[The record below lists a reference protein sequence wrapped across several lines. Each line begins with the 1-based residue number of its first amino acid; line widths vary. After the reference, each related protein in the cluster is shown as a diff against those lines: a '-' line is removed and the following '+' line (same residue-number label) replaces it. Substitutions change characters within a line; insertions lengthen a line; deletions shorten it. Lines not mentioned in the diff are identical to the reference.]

1 MKLQPAVCVHARQWW
16 KPAADVPSGL
26 SLEPWLLLP
35 GDWQLQNEWWPEG
48 SRGMAGRRHSITGRG
63 DTDVT
68 WDTGDVFVG
77 GLGEPMA
84 EVLAWWGRNG
94 LDSQPAATGRFL
106 MRFPINNTRKWL
118 QLNLSAPV
126 GPLHEL
132 NNTWAR
138 SSYTHF
144 SSFAC
149 AAAALTIVL
158 LIRRFQ
164 IYVISFKPLFVF
176 CCPHFIWLSNGN
188 HPDLIDLMTHHAF

>member
-1 MKLQPAVCVHARQWW
+1 MKLQPAVCVRARQWW
-16 KPAADVPSGL
+16 NPSADVPSGL

-48 SRGMAGRRHSITGRG
+48 SGGTAGRRHSITGRR

-68 WDTGDVFVG
+68 RGTGDVFVG

-94 LDSQPAATGRFL
+94 LDSEPAATGRFL

-126 GPLHEL
+126 RPLDEL

-138 SSYTHF
+138 GRRTRF
-144 SSFAC
+144 GLFAC
-149 AAAALTIVL
+149 AAAALTVVL
-158 LIRRFQ
+158 LICRFQ
-164 IYVISFKPLFVF
+164 IYAISLKPFV
-176 CCPHFIWLSNGN
+176 CVLLSIFYGN
-188 HPDLIDLMTHHAF
+188 HPDLIDLMTHRAF